1 MPEGA
6 ASQPPSSP
14 TPLSQPSST
23 RETPAWLNGIYA
35 GICLYF
41 FLSAINVMGSGLKTL
56 AKMPGTG
63 EKIEELFNAAENPF
77 VPLLVSLLVTAIFQS
92 SSFTTSLIITLT
104 AAGVLQVD
112 AAVFAVMGAN
122 IGTSV
127 TGILVSLG
135 SWRIRHQFQRGFTAA
150 LVHDIFNL
158 LAVAVLFPIEW
169 MFGPLI
175 KSAGFVAGI
184 VGFQTQGKP
193 TSPIIVITK
202 PVVSTVEST
211 AQQVFS
217 SPTWAA
223 SAVAILGLVL
233 LLVSLVFLVKNL
245 KGALLRR
252 IEGLFRTVFFRNDL
266 VAGSVG
272 AVTTVLVQSS
282 SVTTSL
288 IVPLAA
294 AGALKLRQ
302 VFPFVLGANLGTTV
316 TGIIAALAIV
326 DDPATAVNEKA
337 VAATVAISHVLFNI
351 TGIAIWYPL
360 KVVPM
365 TLAQWYGGL
374 AARSRRYAILF
385 LVILFF
391 VAPIMG
397 ILITRWWSGPTPGP

>member
-41 FLSAINVMGSGLKTL
+41 FLAAINVMGSGLKTL

-63 EKIEELFNAAENPF
+63 QRIEELFNAAENPF

-184 VGFQTQGKP
+184 VGFQTQGKQ

-217 SPTWAA
+217 SPTWVA

-272 AVTTVLVQSS
+272 GVTTVLVQSS

-374 AARSRRYAILF
+374 AARSRGYAILF

-391 VAPIMG
+391 VVPIMG

>member
-1 MPEGA
+1 M
-6 ASQPPSSP
+6 
-14 TPLSQPSST
+14 
-23 RETPAWLNGIYA
+23 
-35 GICLYF
+35 YF
-41 FLSAINVMGSGLKTL
+41 FLAAINVMGSGLKTL

-63 EKIEELFNAAENPF
+63 QRIEELFNAAENPF

-169 MFGPLI
+169 MFAPLA

-193 TSPIIVITK
+193 TSPINVITK
-202 PVVSTVEST
+202 PVVSTVESA

-294 AGALKLRQ
+294 AGAVKLRQ

-337 VAATVAISHVLFNI
+337 VAATVAISHVLFNL

-365 TLAQWYGGL
+365 TIAQWYGGL
-374 AARSRRYAILF
+374 AARSRGYAILF

-391 VAPIMG
+391 VVPIMG